1 MCCVPP
7 FFLCFLSLLWL
18 LRGDSLGWHTIF
30 TRDIHILYILY
41 LYVFVGIYLYYLLYM
56 RTIFLIISTKY
67 FAVFYWDKAK
77 LLQYFVV
84 CWMGIT
90 GHAGHGGTNWC
101 TNICIYFGILFN
113 NFSLCPFSKYT
124 NTRRGAQTHT
134 RTHSQTHTDWSFL
147 CAYVQREGRGGCVCC
162 IFTIYILCIQSVL
175 SAVALLSRI
184 KSNRTIRQRCPVRSN
199 SNDTMS
205 AQRSGKVLESPP
217 SMKNSNVLP
226 RPNNFPPPNRECVC
240 SESAREEVQKRAI
253 ERESARENVSCNW
266 NMLLESE

>member
-1 MCCVPP
+1 M
-7 FFLCFLSLLWL
+7 
-18 LRGDSLGWHTIF
+18 
-30 TRDIHILYILY
+30 
-41 LYVFVGIYLYYLLYM
+41 
-56 RTIFLIISTKY
+56 
-67 FAVFYWDKAK
+67 
-77 LLQYFVV
+77 
-84 CWMGIT
+84 
-90 GHAGHGGTNWC
+90 
-101 TNICIYFGILFN
+101 
-113 NFSLCPFSKYT
+113 
-124 NTRRGAQTHT
+124 
-134 RTHSQTHTDWSFL
+134 
-147 CAYVQREGRGGCVCC
+147 CVCC
-162 IFTIYILCIQSVL
+162 IFAIYILCIQSVL

>member
-1 MCCVPP
+1 
-7 FFLCFLSLLWL
+7 
-18 LRGDSLGWHTIF
+18 
-30 TRDIHILYILY
+30 
-41 LYVFVGIYLYYLLYM
+41 
-56 RTIFLIISTKY
+56 
-67 FAVFYWDKAK
+67 
-77 LLQYFVV
+77 
-84 CWMGIT
+84 MGIT
-90 GHAGHGGTNWC
+90 GHAGHGDTNIC

-124 NTRRGAQTHT
+124 NTRRGAQTHENTLTNTHRLKFSLRLCTT
-134 RTHSQTHTDWSFL
+134 R
-147 CAYVQREGRGGCVCC
+147 RGRRVCVCVCC
-162 IFTIYILCIQSVL
+162 IFAIYILCIQSVL

-266 NMLLESE
+266 NMLPESE